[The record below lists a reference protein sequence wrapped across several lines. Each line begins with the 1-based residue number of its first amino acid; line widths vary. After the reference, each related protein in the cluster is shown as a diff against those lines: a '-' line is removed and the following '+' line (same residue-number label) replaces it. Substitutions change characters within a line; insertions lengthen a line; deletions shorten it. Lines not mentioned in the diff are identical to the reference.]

1 MTPASPPAFFPAFLI
16 DTHVLL
22 WLDEEPERLSEHVL
36 GLLRDPQ
43 HAVYC
48 SAASLWEI
56 AVKQN
61 VGKLRIKGALP
72 SLLELYGLT
81 ELPVTARYAELTR
94 TLPMHHRDPFDRML
108 VAQAM
113 AEQLVLIS
121 ADRQMLAYEVAI
133 LSC

>member
-1 MTPASPPAFFPAFLI
+1 MTAPAFLI

-22 WLDEEPERLSEHVL
+22 WLDAEPERLSEHIL
-36 GLLRDPQ
+36 GLLRDPR

-56 AVKQN
+56 AIKQN
-61 VGKLRIKGALP
+61 VGKLRVEGSLP
-72 SLLELYGLT
+72 EMIGRYGFR
-81 ELPVTARYAELTR
+81 ELPVTARDAENTR
-94 TLPMHHRDPFDRML
+94 GLPLHHRDPFDRML

-113 AEQLVLIS
+113 AGNLVLVS
-121 ADRQMLAYEVAI
+121 GDRQMLAYEIPV

>member
-1 MTPASPPAFFPAFLI
+1 MTPPSSLPSFLI

-22 WLDEEPERLSEHVL
+22 WLDDASARLSEHIL
-36 GLLRDPQ
+36 GLLRDPR
-43 HAVYC
+43 HTVYC

-56 AVKQN
+56 AIKQSLN
-61 VGKLRIKGALP
+61 KLEVKGALP
-72 SLLELYGLT
+72 AMLERYDIT

>member
-1 MTPASPPAFFPAFLI
+1 VTGAYLPAFLI

-22 WLDEEPERLSEHVL
+22 WLDEKPERLSDHIL
-36 GLLRDPQ
+36 GLLGDPK
-43 HAVYC
+43 HTVYC
-48 SAASLWEI
+48 SVASLWEI
-56 AVKQN
+56 AIKQGM
-61 VGKLRIKGALP
+61 GKLQVKGTLP
-72 SLLELYGLT
+72 SLLEQYGLT

>member
-1 MTPASPPAFFPAFLI
+1 MAAPSFLI

-22 WLDEEPERLSEHVL
+22 WLDASPERLSEHIL
-36 GLLRDPQ
+36 GLLRDPR
-43 HAVYC
+43 HTVYC

-56 AVKQN
+56 AIKQSLN
-61 VGKLRIKGALP
+61 KLAVP
-72 SLLELYGLT
+72 ASLAGMLERYGLT
-81 ELPVTARYAELTR
+81 ELPVTVRYADALR

-108 VAQAM
+108 IAQAITD
-113 AEQLVLIS
+113 ELVFIT

>member
-1 MTPASPPAFFPAFLI
+1 MIPPSSLPSFLI

-22 WLDEEPERLSEHVL
+22 WLDDASARLSEHIL
-36 GLLRDPQ
+36 GLLRDPR
-43 HAVYC
+43 HTVYC

-56 AVKQN
+56 AIKQSLNKLEVK
-61 VGKLRIKGALP
+61 GPLP
-72 SLLELYGLT
+72 AMLERYGIT
-81 ELPVTARYAELTR
+81 ELPVTARYPELTR

-108 VAQAM
+108 VVQAM
-113 AEQLVLIS
+113 AENLVLVS

>member
-1 MTPASPPAFFPAFLI
+1 MTSPSFLI

-22 WLDEEPERLSEHVL
+22 WLDGTPERLSEYIL
-36 GLLRDPQ
+36 GLLRDPR
-43 HAVYC
+43 HSVYC

-56 AVKQN
+56 AIKQSLNKLEVK
-61 VGKLRIKGALP
+61 RPLP
-72 SLLELYGLT
+72 ALLERYGIS

-94 TLPMHHRDPFDRML
+94 MLPMHHRDPFDRML

-113 AEQLVLIS
+113 AENLVLIS
-121 ADRQMLAYEVAI
+121 ADRQMLAYEVPI

>member
-1 MTPASPPAFFPAFLI
+1 LTPTSLPAFLPAFLI

-22 WLDEEPERLSEHVL
+22 WLDERPERLSDHIL
-36 GLLRDPQ
+36 GLLRDPR
-43 HAVYC
+43 HTVFC

-56 AVKQN
+56 AIKQSLSKLHVK
-61 VGKLRIKGALP
+61 G
-72 SLLELYGLT
+72 SLLSMLERYGIT

-94 TLPMHHRDPFDRML
+94 ELPMHHRDPFDRML
-108 VAQAM
+108 VVQAM
-113 AEQLVLIS
+113 AENLVLIS

>member
-1 MTPASPPAFFPAFLI
+1 LTPASLPAFAPSFLI

-22 WLDEEPERLSEHVL
+22 WLDENPERLSEHIL
-36 GLLRDPQ
+36 GLLRDAK
-43 HAVYC
+43 HVVYC

-56 AVKQN
+56 AIKQS
-61 VGKLRIKGALP
+61 VGKLQIKGALP
-72 SLLELYGLT
+72 SLLDQYGFT
-81 ELPVTARYAELTR
+81 ELPVTARYAELTW

>member
-1 MTPASPPAFFPAFLI
+1 LTAPAFLAPAFLI

-22 WLDEEPERLSEHVL
+22 WLDKEPEKLSEHIL

-43 HAVYC
+43 HVVYC

-56 AVKQN
+56 AIKQN
-61 VGKLRIKGALP
+61 VGKLRLEG
-72 SLLELYGLT
+72 SLTNMLERYGLR
-81 ELPVTARYAELTR
+81 ELPVTARDAENTR
-94 TLPMHHRDPFDRML
+94 GLPLHHRDPFDRML

-113 AEQLVLIS
+113 AGNLVLVS
-121 ADRQMLAYEVAI
+121 GDRQMLAYEVAI

>member
-1 MTPASPPAFFPAFLI
+1 LTPASLPAFLI

-22 WLDEEPERLSEHVL
+22 WLDEKPERLSEHIL
-36 GLLRDPQ
+36 GLLRDAK
-43 HAVYC
+43 HVVYC
-48 SAASLWEI
+48 SAATLWEI
-56 AVKQN
+56 AIKQSI
-61 VGKLRIKGALP
+61 GKLQIKGTLP
-72 SLLELYGLT
+72 SLLDQYGLT